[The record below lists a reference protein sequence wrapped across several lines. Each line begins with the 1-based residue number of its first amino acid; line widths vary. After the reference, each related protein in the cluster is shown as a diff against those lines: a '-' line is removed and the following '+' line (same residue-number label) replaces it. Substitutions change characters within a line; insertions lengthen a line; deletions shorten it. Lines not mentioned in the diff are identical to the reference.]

1 MQTSFLYSFLYSKS
15 QHSRG
20 TSKDPDECDESA
32 PGASV
37 GLKHKCCLLKGWMI
51 KRLDKGKLWRV
62 GGWGRVLLQAQM
74 CILLE
79 GWRVEDSGL
88 RWWTRRQDDWWM
100 EQMYGTMQVYAH
112 FNDQSI
118 IWSNSTFS
126 FLTKQTHN
134 SDLESQ
140 LDWILLI

>member
-51 KRLDKGKLWRV
+51 KRLDKGKSWRV

-79 GWRVEDSGL
+79 GV
-88 RWWTRRQDDWWM
+88 TYRRFGVTLM
-100 EQMYGTMQVYAH
+100 NTPTG
-112 FNDQSI
+112 
-118 IWSNSTFS
+118 
-126 FLTKQTHN
+126 
-134 SDLESQ
+134 
-140 LDWILLI
+140 